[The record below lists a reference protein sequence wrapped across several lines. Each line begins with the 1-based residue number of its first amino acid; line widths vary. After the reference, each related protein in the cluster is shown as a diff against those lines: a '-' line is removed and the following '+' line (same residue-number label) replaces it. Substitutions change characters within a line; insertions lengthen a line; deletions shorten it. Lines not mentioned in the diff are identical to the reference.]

1 MERSFEEVG
10 RESLSSD
17 EKAGVKSVNVTKGV
31 VIFRK
36 GKNIELKIIEI
47 KVKTNRVSLS
57 LDSVQVQGYIKAIE
71 GFEFG
76 SVYDRKAKII
86 AWEEEVKNSRLWIES
101 VKVRKKTKELN

>member
-36 GKNIELKIIEI
+36 GKKLI
-47 KVKTNRVSLS
+47 
-57 LDSVQVQGYIKAIE
+57 
-71 GFEFG
+71 
-76 SVYDRKAKII
+76 
-86 AWEEEVKNSRLWIES
+86 
-101 VKVRKKTKELN
+101 